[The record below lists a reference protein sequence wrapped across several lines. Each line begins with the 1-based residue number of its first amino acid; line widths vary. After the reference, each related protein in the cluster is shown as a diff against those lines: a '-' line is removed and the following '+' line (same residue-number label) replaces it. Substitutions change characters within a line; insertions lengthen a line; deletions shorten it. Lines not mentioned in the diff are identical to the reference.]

1 MQKGICPVVEGEA
14 GIIIPHKQLSPEALS
29 GLIEEF
35 VTRDGTDSGYTR
47 GSLAENVA
55 MVRRQ
60 LDGGQA
66 VIVYDNRTNTCNIIA
81 VESKSGRDRQHFAG
95 ERDP

>member
-1 MQKGICPVVEGEA
+1 MDDRNTSLV
-14 GIIIPHKQLSPEALS
+14 IPHKRLSAEALT

-60 LDGGQA
+60 LDGGEA
-66 VIVYDNRTNTCNIIA
+66 LIVYDVRTRSSNIILA
-81 VESKSGRDRQHFAG
+81 DRLPASTPTQS
-95 ERDP
+95 D

>member
-1 MQKGICPVVEGEA
+1 MLVIPHRQLSGEA
-14 GIIIPHKQLSPEALS
+14 LD

-47 GSLAENVA
+47 GSLPENVA

-60 LDGGQA
+60 LDAGQA
-66 VIVYDNRTNTCNIIA
+66 LIVFDNRTQTCNIVPA
-81 VESKSGRDRQHFAG
+81 DSVPAANQT
-95 ERDP
+95 